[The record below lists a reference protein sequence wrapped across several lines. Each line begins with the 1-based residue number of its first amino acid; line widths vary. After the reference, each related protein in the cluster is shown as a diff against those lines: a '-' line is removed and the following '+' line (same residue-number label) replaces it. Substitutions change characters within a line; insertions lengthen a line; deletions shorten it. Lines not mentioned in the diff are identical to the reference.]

1 LEPFEF
7 TEDRA
12 GRRIKAPEDYWAFV
26 PHPLPPPVT
35 WASGLVSALSE
46 ADQALGRLDGIGRT
60 LPNPHLLINTFIR
73 REAVL
78 SSRIEGTQADLADL
92 LLFEVRPRSKPAKPD
107 VVEVRNYVQAMEYGL
122 KRLAELPLS
131 GRLLR
136 EIHEHLMTG
145 VRGQHMTPGEFRTS
159 QNWIGKPGC
168 SLNEATFVPPP
179 PEEMKEC
186 LSQLEKYL
194 NTSSDLPPLI
204 HMAAIHYQF
213 EAIHPFLDGNGRI
226 GRLLI
231 TLLLC
236 AESRLSQPLL
246 YLSAYFEKHRDAYY
260 DHLFSIS
267 RRGTWEAWFMF
278 FLDGV
283 LEQANDAIHRADQL
297 LELHQEYHEALQTPR
312 TSALPLKL
320 VDALFESPIVTIRK
334 TSEILDV
341 TPAAAQAVVDKLIA
355 AEILQEITGR
365 KRDRIYVANRIM
377 EIIN

>member
-1 LEPFEF
+1 MEPFEF

-12 GRRIKAPEDYWAFV
+12 GRLIRAPQDYWAFV

-35 WASGLVSALSE
+35 WASRLVSALSE
-46 ADQALGRLDGIGRT
+46 ADQTLGRLDGIGRT
-60 LPNPHLLINTFIR
+60 LPNPHLLINPFIR

-78 SSRIEGTQADLADL
+78 SSRIEGTQADLSDL
-92 LLFEVRPRSKPAKPD
+92 LLFEARPHSKPAKPD

-159 QNWIGKPGC
+159 QNRIGKPGC
-168 SLNEATFVPPP
+168 TLNEATFIPPP

-194 NTSSDLPPLI
+194 NTAGDLPPLI

-236 AESRLSQPLL
+236 AENRLSQPLL

-260 DHLFSIS
+260 DHLLSIS
-267 RRGTWEAWFMF
+267 RRGTWEAWFTF

-283 LEQANDAIHRADQL
+283 VEQANDAIHRADQL

-355 AEILQEITGR
+355 AEILQEVTGR
-365 KRDRIYVANRIM
+365 KRDRIYVANRIL